1 MQINTEGL
9 VIRERSVGEN
19 DRLITVL
26 TRDYGLV
33 KAFANGAKRL
43 KSRSQSATQ
52 LLAYS
57 SFVFYQGRDSYT
69 VNDARSIEIFFKLR
83 QDIEKLSLAQYFCEL
98 AEELAPEMDA
108 ADEYLKLM
116 LNALHFL
123 ANDARPGLMLK
134 AIVELR
140 MLGLAGYMPDLTA
153 CEACGNFEDTK
164 MYFES
169 QTGILTCDAC
179 GGKGSLINPS
189 VLAAMRHI
197 CYADFVKLFNF
208 TLPDDAYKALAD
220 ATEHYLLTQIQKSF
234 KTLDFYK
241 SLKDLK

>member
-98 AEELAPEMDA
+98 AEELAP
-108 ADEYLKLM
+108 
-116 LNALHFL
+116 
-123 ANDARPGLMLK
+123 
-134 AIVELR
+134 
-140 MLGLAGYMPDLTA
+140 
-153 CEACGNFEDTK
+153 
-164 MYFES
+164 
-169 QTGILTCDAC
+169 
-179 GGKGSLINPS
+179 
-189 VLAAMRHI
+189 
-197 CYADFVKLFNF
+197 
-208 TLPDDAYKALAD
+208 
-220 ATEHYLLTQIQKSF
+220 
-234 KTLDFYK
+234 
-241 SLKDLK
+241 

>member
-26 TRDYGLV
+26 TRDCGLI

-57 SFVFYQGRDSYT
+57 SFIFYQGRDSYT
-69 VNDARSIEIFFKLR
+69 VNDARSKEIFFKLR

-108 ADEYLKLM
+108 ADDYLKLM

-123 ANDARPGLMLK
+123 AKDARPKLMLK
-134 AIVELR
+134 SVVELR
-140 MLGLAGYMPDLTA
+140 MLGLSGYMPDLTA
-153 CEACGNFEDTK
+153 CEACGNFEDGK

-169 QTGILTCDAC
+169 RSGTLTCEAC
-179 GGKGSLINPS
+179 GGAGNLINPS

-197 CYADFVKLFNF
+197 CYAEFVKLFNF
-208 TLPDDAYKALAD
+208 TLPDDAYRALSE
-220 ATEHYLLTQIQKSF
+220 ATEHYLLTQTQKTF
-234 KTLDFYK
+234 KTLEFYK
-241 SLKDLK
+241 TLGDLV